1 MNTILEDTQTAV
13 TSLGGAI
20 AGVGSDAIADQI
32 IYYAGLAPSG
42 GGLGDVGLRFVIRS
56 AVTSVIF
63 GAVVSY
69 MPETSSNVFFSQVYF
84 AGNRK
89 LVLDGV
95 MFARILIDGG
105 MSATRGATASVSP
118 KSSGCSCK

>member
-1 MNTILEDTQTAV
+1 MLSTILEDTQTAV
-13 TSLGGAI
+13 TSLGGAV
-20 AGVGSDAIADQI
+20 AGVGSDSIADMLI
-32 IYYAGLAPSG
+32 SYAGLPTSG
-42 GGLGDVGLRFVIRS
+42 GGIGDVGLRFVVRS

-69 MPETSSNVFFSQVYF
+69 MPETSSNIFFSQVFF

-95 MFARILIDGG
+95 LFARIIADGLV
-105 MSATRGATASVSP
+105 STSRAATAP
-118 KSSGCSCK
+118 AAAKSGCACK

>member
-20 AGVGSDAIADQI
+20 AGVGSDAISDQI

-89 LVLDGV
+89 LILDGV
-95 MFARILIDGG
+95 LFARILVEGSIG
-105 MSATRGATASVSP
+105 ATRGVTSGVSQ
-118 KSSGCSCK
+118 KSAGCSCK